1 MYCMYIYV
9 TERSD
14 RSSSVPISVLH
25 SVVDK
30 GQGLRSG
37 ILVLFK
43 RVLPVQLV
51 KIVIMALLCLY
62 TRMIPCRYKK
72 VIIFKNNLF
81 RHRLLFCK
89 KYVTGQADE
98 WMDGKAVL
106 RIAFAF
112 NKARKEYR
120 LSSTFSCVS
129 SECYS
134 GFIKNVVFGLLLFL
148 SVIAYIMEERISLY
162 Q

>member
-1 MYCMYIYV
+1 MYY
-9 TERSD
+9 
-14 RSSSVPISVLH
+14 
-25 SVVDK
+25 
-30 GQGLRSG
+30 
-37 ILVLFK
+37 
-43 RVLPVQLV
+43 QLNESIV
-51 KIVIMALLCLY
+51 KIVIMALLWLY
-62 TRMIPCRYKK
+62 TRMIPCRHKK
-72 VIIFKNNLF
+72 VIIFKNNLV

-134 GFIKNVVFGLLLFL
+134 GFIKNVVFGSLFYFIFFMWDPHSGNPL
-148 SVIAYIMEERISLY
+148 FMAT
-162 Q
+162 